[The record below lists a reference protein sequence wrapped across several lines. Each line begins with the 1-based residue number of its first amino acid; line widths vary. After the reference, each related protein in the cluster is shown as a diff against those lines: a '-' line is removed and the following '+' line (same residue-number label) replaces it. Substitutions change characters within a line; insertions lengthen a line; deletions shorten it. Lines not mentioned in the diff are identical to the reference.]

1 MKTLRST
8 TTLFLAALVAVV
20 LTTACATTQ
29 TPGQQVSDA
38 ELATRVKAKLA
49 ADPEVNPFNV
59 DVDADAGM
67 IRLSGRVDDNA
78 TRDEAGKLARETSG
92 VMGVDNNITVG
103 EETVGEVIDDAVI
116 VTKVKSKLVADLEVA
131 ANNIDVDSEQG
142 VVTLSGT
149 VRSNEAREEAEK
161 LARDTHGVVRVDNE
175 IKRRRVGLLPARP
188 AGPPGPARHR
198 GPPRA
203 ARGFFS
209 SPRGSELVNQ
219 SPAVAS
225 TSSAPASQG
234 AATQA

>member
-1 MKTLRST
+1 MKTLRSS
-8 TTLFLAALVAVV
+8 TTLLLAALVALV
-20 LTTACATTQ
+20 LTAACATTQ

-59 DVDADAGM
+59 DVDADDGM
-67 IRLSGRVDDNA
+67 VRLSGRVDDNA

-92 VMGVDNNITVG
+92 VKGVDNNITVG

-161 LARDTHGVVRVDNE
+161 LALDTHGVVRVDNE
-175 IKRRRVGLLPARP
+175 IRV
-188 AGPPGPARHR
+188 AG
-198 GPPRA
+198 
-203 ARGFFS
+203 
-209 SPRGSELVNQ
+209 
-219 SPAVAS
+219 
-225 TSSAPASQG
+225 
-234 AATQA
+234 